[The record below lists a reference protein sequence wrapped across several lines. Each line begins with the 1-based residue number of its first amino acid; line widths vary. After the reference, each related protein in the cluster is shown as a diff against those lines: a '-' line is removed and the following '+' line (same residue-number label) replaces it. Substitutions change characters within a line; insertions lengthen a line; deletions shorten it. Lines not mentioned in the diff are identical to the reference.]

1 MGGRHAGGW
10 AAVMVLLVVALR
22 ELLGKR
28 GEVVDRKSGKMY
40 ELPPET
46 PPPLP
51 MVDKKKP

>member
-40 ELPPET
+40 ELPPVT